1 MSTKIKPFYD
11 SKNGLVLLQK
21 SFITVRGHTGREVE
35 LQFFFKKN
43 YLKIYYNNIYFI
55 LKIYF

>member
-35 LQFFFKKN
+35 LQFFFKKK
-43 YLKIYYNNIYFI
+43 LFENI
-55 LKIYF
+55 L